1 MHFALPIYNIL
12 FFVFSTLIIVT
23 SFLVVF
29 VKHTVQSALWL
40 IVTFVL
46 SAALWMML
54 QAEFLALA
62 LIFVYV
68 GAVLTLF
75 LFVVMMI
82 NTDKEDHINP
92 VKRAVPFAIILM
104 VLLFA
109 ALAGAVYHFN
119 PHWVHASLIH
129 YTTSYSNT
137 QAMGDILYTQYVVA
151 FEMAAAVLLVAIIGA
166 ISLAF
171 FGSDMQ
177 QAEKVIRNQREASK
191 ETGLRI
197 VNIPSATH
205 LKTEE
210 KSSVKSEVEGR
221 A

>member
-1 MHFALPIYNIL
+1 MLHMPLPIYSIL
-12 FFVFSTLIIVT
+12 FYVFSAMIIIT
-23 SFLVVF
+23 SLCVIF

-40 IVTFVL
+40 IVTFVI
-46 SAALWMML
+46 SSALWMML

-92 VKRAVPFAIILM
+92 VKRAVPFAILLM

-109 ALAGAVYHFN
+109 ALAGAIMHFSH
-119 PHWVHASLIH
+119 HWNHAALIH
-129 YTTSYSNT
+129 YSTTYSNT
-137 QAMGDILYTQYVVA
+137 AAMGNILYTKYVLA
-151 FEMAAAVLLVAIIGA
+151 FEMAAAVLIVAIIGA

-177 QAEKVIRNQREASK
+177 ENEKVVRDQREASK
-191 ETGLRI
+191 EAGLRI
-197 VNIPSATH
+197 VDI
-205 LKTEE
+205 
-210 KSSVKSEVEGR
+210 KSGGAQS
-221 A
+221 